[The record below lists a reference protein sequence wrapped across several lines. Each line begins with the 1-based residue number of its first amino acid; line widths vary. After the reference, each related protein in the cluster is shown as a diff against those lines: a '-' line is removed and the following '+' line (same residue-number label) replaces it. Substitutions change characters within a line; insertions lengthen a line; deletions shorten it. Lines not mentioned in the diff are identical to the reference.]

1 MGPGARFKL
10 LAPRWRAQC
19 LVLQEEAVVVVAVV
33 AAVAE
38 AAEAAAAAVV
48 AETAQSAA
56 VTLVVEFP
64 RVLSRS
70 SRVSSESC
78 PVA

>member
-1 MGPGARFKL
+1 VA
-10 LAPRWRAQC
+10 AA
-19 LVLQEEAVVVVAVV
+19 EAAVVTEAPVVAAEEVV
-33 AAVAE
+33 AAAVAE
-38 AAEAAAAAVV
+38 AAVV